1 MKILILKG
9 NAPRH
14 NYFANEIKQLKGF
27 GSKGFSGTKSCQDK
41 GHSNQKKGGEPI
53 IPFD

>member
-14 NYFANEIKQLKGF
+14 NYFANEIKQLEGF
-27 GSKGFSGTKSCQDK
+27 DTLTLRHKRLSQSRLVKMIAKSPK
-41 GHSNQKKGGEPI
+41 TFKN
-53 IPFD
+53 